1 MNSSAARSLH
11 VVPPLG
17 AEITTNDSSSKRLRI
32 IDAALECIAVEG
44 IKGTTVEDISTRA
57 GMSRATLYRIFPGG
71 RDAVL
76 GAVVETEIA
85 RFFSGIAVAMGS
97 ATSLEGVLVA
107 GIFDAAT
114 RLSGSPALSTIL
126 RLEPWLLMRHVSF
139 GEMDR
144 LLSVASDFAEPFF
157 ARWLEPDEARR
168 AAEFAV
174 RTLLSYV
181 IEADVDLDLTEKK
194 SVERLVACYVLPG
207 VEALQRAE

>member
-11 VVPPLG
+11 VVPPLS
-17 AEITTNDSSSKRLRI
+17 AEIATSDSSSKRLRI
-32 IDAALECIAVEG
+32 IDAALECVAVEG
-44 IKGTTVEDISTRA
+44 IKRTTIEDISTRA

-181 IEADVDLDLTEKK
+181 IEADKDLDLTEKK
-194 SVERLVACYVLPG
+194 SVERLVARYVLPG

>member
-11 VVPPLG
+11 VVPTIG
-17 AEITTNDSSSKRLRI
+17 VEVATNDGSSKRLKI
-32 IDAALECIAVEG
+32 VDAALACIAAEG
-44 IKGTTVEDISTRA
+44 IKGTTVEDISRRA
-57 GMSRATLYRIFPGG
+57 GISRATLYRIFPGG

-97 ATSLEGVLVA
+97 ATNLEGVLVA

-114 RLSGSPALSTIL
+114 RLSQSPALSTIL

-174 RTLLSYV
+174 RTLLSYA

-194 SVERLVACYVLPG
+194 SVERLVARYVLPG

>member
-1 MNSSAARSLH
+1 MNSSTARSLH
-11 VVPPLG
+11 VVPPIG
-17 AEITTNDSSSKRLRI
+17 VEVATNDGSSKRLKI
-32 IDAALECIAVEG
+32 VDAALACIAAEG

-57 GMSRATLYRIFPGG
+57 GISRATLYRIFPGG

-97 ATSLEGVLVA
+97 ATNLEGVLVA

-114 RLSGSPALSTIL
+114 RLSQSPALSTIL

-174 RTLLSYV
+174 RTLLSYA

-194 SVERLVACYVLPG
+194 SVERLVARYVLPG